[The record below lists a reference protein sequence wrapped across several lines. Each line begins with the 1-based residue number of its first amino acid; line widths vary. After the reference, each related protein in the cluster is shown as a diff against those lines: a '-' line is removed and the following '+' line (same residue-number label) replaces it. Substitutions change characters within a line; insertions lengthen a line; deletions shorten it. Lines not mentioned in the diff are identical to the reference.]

1 MVSIGMRL
9 REERDRLDMNQ
20 DDFAALGALTKRA
33 LSRYEKDE
41 RSPDAA
47 FLAAIAAAG
56 ADVLYVVTGV
66 HAGGVKPAPTLTA
79 EEEAMLACWRAAP
92 AAVRRAAMAALVSAG
107 SAPLSMKMSH
117 AGAGA
122 VQVGQVG
129 GSVAIGR
136 PPSPR
141 KRK

>member
-1 MVSIGMRL
+1 MGIADRL
-9 REERDRLDMNQ
+9 REERERLGLSQ
-20 DDFAALGALTKRA
+20 EALGVVGGVRKQAQHL
-33 LSRYEKDE
+33 YEKGE
-41 RSPDAA
+41 RNPDSQY
-47 FLAAIAAAG
+47 LAAIAAAG

>member
-1 MVSIGMRL
+1 MAIHDRL
-9 REERDRLDMNQ
+9 REERERLNLTQ
-20 DDFAALGALTKRA
+20 AALAEIAGLTKLA
-33 LSRYEKDE
+33 QVRYEKGD
-41 RSPDAA
+41 RHPDTRY
-47 FLAAIAAAG
+47 LAAIADVG
-56 ADVLYVVTGV
+56 VDVLYVVTGM
-66 HAGGVKPAPTLTA
+66 HAGGVRPAPTLTA
-79 EEEAMLACWRAAP
+79 DEEAMLACWRAAP